1 MAYFKVNTLWRDE
14 QYYRN
19 TETGQY
25 MPKYVLILAIST
37 DADDAL
43 GAVLTSKS
51 NGLSEHP
58 ACDFG
63 PPRAGYFLGTPGGP
77 LTLPTWVDFSSIQDQ
92 ESLSFK
98 RRIAS
103 GRLRQVDVWLHADLF
118 CKVLR
123 CLSQSEDLSRRQ
135 HKWLADTL
143 QKLG

>member
-51 NGLSEHP
+51 NGLREHP

-77 LTLPTWVDFSSIQDQ
+77 
-92 ESLSFK
+92 
-98 RRIAS
+98 
-103 GRLRQVDVWLHADLF
+103 AD
-118 CKVLR
+118 
-123 CLSQSEDLSRRQ
+123 
-135 HKWLADTL
+135 AANM
-143 QKLG
+143 G

>member
-1 MAYFKVNTLWRDE
+1 
-14 QYYRN
+14 
-19 TETGQY
+19 
-25 MPKYVLILAIST
+25 
-37 DADDAL
+37 
-43 GAVLTSKS
+43 
-51 NGLSEHP
+51 
-58 ACDFG
+58 
-63 PPRAGYFLGTPGGP
+63 
-77 LTLPTWVDFSSIQDQ
+77 VDFSSIQDQ

-103 GRLRQVDVWLHADLF
+103 GRLRQVDVWLHAALF